1 MKLQDYFHH
10 QKHTFLTD
18 NEKFSLYQEIV
29 AKRDIKKS
37 ILQRYAF
44 AKRMAY
50 ASFVVL
56 FVMAV
61 YGVHFFRDDLRY
73 MTNSLVVQN
82 AGDAVQAGYIAQIVH
97 FDGSFIIE
105 HDGKKLQTSVIR
117 DGDMVTLRD
126 GTEMVFHID
135 DQTKAKLVGP
145 AQFVLNSKWEAQ
157 DQSYTLQL
165 LQGNFVEIQS
175 LTATTTQDLAI
186 IADDVV
192 VQQAKWST
200 ASHFQLS
207 QEGANKRIENKGA
220 EIKVTRNQED
230 SPIETKVAAKQ
241 TLALAAND
249 ITLIDD
255 ETQIARVLMQ
265 KDITQT
271 VSLAQV
277 QKDVLLDEEIN
288 IDTLSA
294 VFQTK
299 EDVKVSEWVSSAVGT
314 MIKWASDE
322 KRVVTPE
329 QNNQLRGNLYAG
341 FLLQNMEAILI
352 AHREGDDQSIARNI
366 QSLQSN
372 IIAIHQSFALTMP
385 ASRPDNVPFAHTIS
399 MIQDLQSTLDKQYYM
414 PPRYIQNMNTIVKW
428 LEYIATQPHASQKDG
443 KTYLQE
449 IVLPTHLS
457 FQ

>member
-29 AKRDIKKS
+29 AKRDTKKS

-44 AKRMAY
+44 AKRIAY

-73 MTNSLVVQN
+73 MTNSLIVQN
-82 AGDAVQAGYIAQIVH
+82 AWDTVQAWYIAQIVH
-97 FDGSFIIE
+97 FDWSFIIE
-105 HDGKKLQTSVIR
+105 HSGKKLQTSVIR
-117 DGDMVTLRD
+117 NWDMVTLRD

-135 DQTKAKLVGP
+135 DQTKAQLIGP
-145 AQFVLNSKWEAQ
+145 AQFVLNSRWEAD

-175 LTATTTQDLAI
+175 LTETTTQDISL

-192 VQQAKWST
+192 VQQEKWSK

-207 QEGANKRIENKGA
+207 KEGENKRIENKWA
-220 EIKVTRNQED
+220 EIKVTRNQDD

-241 TLALAAND
+241 TLALAVND

-255 ETQIARVLMQ
+255 ETQIARVLLQ

-271 VSLAQV
+271 VAIADV
-277 QKDVLLDEEIN
+277 QENVEVDEEIN
-288 IDTLSA
+288 IATLSS
-294 VFQTK
+294 VFQAK
-299 EDVKVSEWVSSAVGT
+299 EDVEVSEKVISVVDT
-314 MIKWASDE
+314 MMASTQE
-322 KRVVTPE
+322 KNVVTPE
-329 QNNQLRGNLYAG
+329 QNNQLRSNLYAW
-341 FLLQNMEAILI
+341 FLSQNMESLII
-352 AHREGDDQSIARNI
+352 AHREWDDQAIAKHISSI
-366 QSLQSN
+366 QDK
-372 IIAIHQSFALTMP
+372 IISIYKAFWFVVPQVRDKSFAWT
-385 ASRPDNVPFAHTIS
+385 A
-399 MIQDLQSTLDKQYYM
+399 TLAKELYKSLNEQYYM
-414 PPRYIQNMNTIVKW
+414 PPRYIQNIDTIAKW
-428 LEYIATQPHASQKDG
+428 LEYIATQPAGSQEDG
-443 KTYLQE
+443 KVYREKTSSS
-449 IVLPTHLS
+449 LPANLR

>member
-1 MKLQDYFHH
+1 
-10 QKHTFLTD
+10 
-18 NEKFSLYQEIV
+18 
-29 AKRDIKKS
+29 
-37 ILQRYAF
+37 
-44 AKRMAY
+44 MAY

-56 FVMAV
+56 FVMSV

-73 MTNSLVVQN
+73 MTNSLIVQN

-105 HDGKKLQTSVIR
+105 HEWKKLQTSVIR
-117 DGDMVTLRD
+117 NGDIVTLKD
-126 GTEMVFHID
+126 STEMVFHID
-135 DQTKAKLVGP
+135 DQTKAQLIGP
-145 AQFVLNSKWEAQ
+145 AQFILNSKGEAQ

-175 LTATTTQDLAI
+175 LTETTTQDIAI

-192 VQQAKWST
+192 VQQEKWLI

-207 QEGANKRIENKGA
+207 QEGENKRIENKGA

-241 TLALAAND
+241 TLALAVND

-255 ETQIARVLMQ
+255 ETQIARVLVQ

-271 VSLAQV
+271 VALVDV
-277 QKDVLLDEEIN
+277 QDDVVMNDKIN
-288 IDTLSA
+288 IDALSS
-294 VFQTK
+294 VFKVQ
-299 EDVKVSEWVSSAVGT
+299 EDINVSEKVISAVGT
-314 MIKWASDE
+314 MIDTSTQE
-322 KRVVTPE
+322 KSVVTLE
-329 QNNQLRGNLYAG
+329 QNNQLRSSLYTE

-352 AHREGDDQSIARNI
+352 AHREWDDQSIVRNI
-366 QSLQSN
+366 QSLQSK
-372 IIAIHQSFALTMP
+372 IVALYKSFDLATPGVKADSTPFVYTIAI
-385 ASRPDNVPFAHTIS
+385 
-399 MIQDLQSTLDKQYYM
+399 IQDLQSSLDDAYYM
-414 PPRYIQNMNTIVKW
+414 PPKHIQNMKNIIKW
-428 LEYIATQPHASQKDG
+428 LEYIATQPYASQKDG

-449 IVLPTHLS
+449 VVLPTYLS